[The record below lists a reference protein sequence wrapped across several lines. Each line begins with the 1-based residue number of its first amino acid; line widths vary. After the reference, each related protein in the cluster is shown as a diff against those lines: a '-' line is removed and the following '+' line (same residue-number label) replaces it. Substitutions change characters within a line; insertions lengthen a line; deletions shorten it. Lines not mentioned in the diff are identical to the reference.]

1 MHTPSISQTAPS
13 STAFTERSRPMVPT
27 TYAHIVNLSAAHARG
42 DRAAHMPLLGF
53 LTGLV
58 LAVGL
63 WSVIGWLA
71 WVALN

>member
-1 MHTPSISQTAPS
+1 ML
-13 STAFTERSRPMVPT
+13 PT
-27 TYAHIVNLSAAHARG
+27 TYADIVNLSAAHARG